1 LDVLAKDTEEKMFNK
16 RFNKQAVSL
25 LAGLT
30 MGFGFAQAHDA
41 MYNFDGTTLS
51 GPETMEAGYH
61 TLMLENNAGAPST
74 LYIFQVKEGFSA
86 EDVQTAWDN
95 VNTSFI
101 GQGDPNAAINE
112 LLEVANVLS
121 GPLSEPSTSSEIGL
135 EFTPGNYLLIGE
147 ARGEEGPQQ
156 GTLNLTVSE
165 AAAATAAPEA
175 DVNVV
180 MADFAF
186 AIPGEIKSGEQLWKV
201 TNEGQQIHH
210 MVIMKPHK
218 GKTVDDILAYDPSTG
233 GEEPATE
240 IGIIEVMTNGESA
253 YKMMNLEPG
262 DYIAIC
268 FMPDHA
274 AGGDGAPHFVHGMV
288 QNFTVVV
295 Q

>member
-1 LDVLAKDTEEKMFNK
+1 MFSK
-16 RFNKQAVSL
+16 RFNRQAVSL

-41 MYNFDGTTLS
+41 MYNFDGTTLR

-74 LYIFQVKEGFSA
+74 LYVFQVKEGSTP
-86 EDVQTAWDN
+86 EDVQAAWDN
-95 VNTSFI
+95 VNASFV
-101 GQGDPNAAINE
+101 GGGDPNAAINE

-121 GPLSEPSTSSEIGL
+121 GPLSDPTASSEIGL
-135 EFTPGNYLLIGE
+135 EFTPGDYLLIGE
-147 ARGEEGPQQ
+147 ARGKEGPQQ

-165 AAAATAAPEA
+165 AATANAAPEA

-186 AIPGEIKSGEQLWKV
+186 AIPGDIKSGEQLWKV
-201 TNEGQQIHH
+201 SNEGQQIHH
-210 MVIMKPHK
+210 MVIMKPK
-218 GKTVDDILAYDPSTG
+218 EGKTVDDILAYDPSAG

-240 IGIIEVMTNGESA
+240 VGIIEVMTNGESA
-253 YKMMNLEPG
+253 YKTMNLEPG
-262 DYIAIC
+262 EYIAIC

-274 AGGDGAPHFVHGMV
+274 EGGDGAPHFVHGMV
-288 QNFTVVV
+288 QSFTVTEAIN
-295 Q
+295 

>member
-1 LDVLAKDTEEKMFNK
+1 MFNK
-16 RFNKQAVSL
+16 RIQKQVVSL
-25 LAGLT
+25 ATVLVA
-30 MGFGFAQAHDA
+30 GFGFAQAHDA

-51 GPETMEAGYH
+51 GPETIEAGYH
-61 TLMLENNAGAPST
+61 KVMLENNTRTPST

-86 EDVQTAWDN
+86 EDVEAAWDN
-95 VNTSFI
+95 VNASFM
-101 GQGDPNAAINE
+101 GGGDPNAAINE
-112 LLEVANVLS
+112 LLEVADVLS
-121 GPLSEPSTSSEIGL
+121 GPLSEPNTSNEIGL

-165 AAAATAAPEA
+165 AATATAAPEA

-186 AIPGEIKSGEQLWKV
+186 SIPGDIQSGDQLWKV

-210 MVIMKPHK
+210 LIIMKPNE
-218 GKTVDDILAYDPSTG
+218 GKTLEDILAYDPALG

-240 IGIIEVMTNGESA
+240 VAIIEVMTNGESA
-253 YKMMNLEPG
+253 YKTLNLEPG

-274 AGGDGAPHFVHGMV
+274 AGGDGMPHFMHGMV
-288 QNFTVVV
+288 QNFTVVA